1 VRVTLPLAAKQ
12 AGEPAAAA
20 TDAGPATAGAPVPL
34 EVVLADDNR
43 DAADLLAEF
52 LAMQGYTV
60 HTAYDGKAAIELAS
74 RIRPQLLVLDIG
86 MPGATGYEIAEWTR
100 RQPWGTDA
108 TLVAVTGWG
117 QEVDGD
123 HALRSGF
130 DARLVKPVDM
140 QQLLRA
146 LARKPA

>member
-1 VRVTLPLAAKQ
+1 
-12 AGEPAAAA
+12 
-20 TDAGPATAGAPVPL
+20 
-34 EVVLADDNR
+34 
-43 DAADLLAEF
+43 
-52 LAMQGYTV
+52 V

-100 RQPWGTDA
+100 QQPWGADA

-123 HALRSGF
+123 RALRSGF